1 MRIDDHHTRYIRS
14 VATPTLRSFTLT
26 GADGGPLRG
35 TIRTAG
41 ETRAAVIICHGFK
54 GFKDW
59 GYFPVLADQLARAGF
74 SAVSFN
80 FSGSGVGEDGET
92 FSEASRFGHMTY
104 SAELND
110 LGQVVDAVA
119 NGSIGLAPAGIGIV
133 GHSMGGGV
141 AILETARDSR
151 IGALVTWAATAQFGR
166 LWRPEQLREW
176 RRSGRLDVV
185 NQRTGDILPLYADIL
200 DDLERN
206 AETLDVT
213 RTASRIRVPWLI
225 AHGTADETVPV
236 DDAHT
241 LHAANPGST
250 LLMLDDAGHTFGI
263 KHPWSGSSK
272 AFDRLHQATIEWFT
286 RHLVR

>member
-1 MRIDDHHTRYIRS
+1 M
-14 VATPTLRSFTLT
+14 ATPTLRSFQLT

-41 ETRAAVIICHGFK
+41 QSRAAVIICHGFK

-59 GYFPVLADQLARAGF
+59 GYFPVLADHLARAGF

-80 FSGSGVGEDGET
+80 FSGSGVGEDGQS
-92 FSEASRFGHMTY
+92 FSEPDRFAHMTY
-104 SAELND
+104 SAELGD
-110 LGQVVDAVA
+110 LGRVIDAVSA
-119 NGSIGLAPAGIGIV
+119 GSIGLGPLAIGVV

-141 AILETARDSR
+141 AILQAARDSR

-166 LWRPEQLREW
+166 LWSPEQVSQW
-176 RRSGRLDVV
+176 RRAGRLDVV
-185 NQRTGDILPLYADIL
+185 NQRTGDILPLCTDVL
-200 DDLERN
+200 DDLERH

-213 RTASRIRVPWLI
+213 MAAARIRAPWLV
-225 AHGTADETVPV
+225 AHGTADESVPV
-236 DDAHT
+236 SDAQT

-250 LLMLDDAGHTFGI
+250 LLLLDDASHTFGI
-263 KHPWSGSSK
+263 RHPWSGSSK
-272 AFDRLHQATIEWFT
+272 SFDRLYQATIEWFA

>member
-1 MRIDDHHTRYIRS
+1 
-14 VATPTLRSFTLT
+14 VATPILHPFQLT

-35 TIRTAG
+35 AIRTAG
-41 ETRAAVIICHGFK
+41 ENRPAVIICHGFK

-74 SAVSFN
+74 SAVTFN
-80 FSGSGVGEDGET
+80 FSGSGVGEDGES
-92 FSEASRFGHMTY
+92 FDEPDRFAHMTY
-104 SAELND
+104 SAELRD
-110 LGQVVDAVA
+110 LGQVIDAVSS
-119 NGSIGLAPAGIGIV
+119 GGIGVQPRAIGVV

-141 AILETARDSR
+141 AILQTARDSR

-166 LWRPEQLREW
+166 LWRPDQMVEW
-176 RRSGRLDVV
+176 RRTGRLEVV
-185 NQRTGDILPLYADIL
+185 NQRTGEILPLHTDIL

-206 AETLDVT
+206 QEALDI
-213 RTASRIRVPWLI
+213 AGAAARIHVPWLV
-225 AHGTADETVPV
+225 AHGTGDESVPV
-236 DDAHT
+236 DDGRT

-250 LLMLDDAGHTFGI
+250 LLLLDDAGHTFGI

-272 AFDRLHQATIEWFT
+272 AFDRLYQATIEWFA